1 MRPTKSTF
9 ALLAALLLALL
20 TLALAPAREG
30 AKLLINDLFSLSES
44 ANAYIYGRLPVA
56 AGASRL
62 PACALLGGALA
73 FLSAAVALS
82 QSRLP
87 ALLALVALAL
97 GQAYFGL
104 SLPAAAQLLLLF
116 VLGLKLVPSRS
127 AVQRLTLG
135 ACALAVA
142 LVVCLAFPGVHAAT
156 EAASERARDFL
167 SGASLSEQAD
177 AAVPPEATQTRR
189 ENHLSLSTGGGG
201 AVSERDYRLV
211 TRAEE
216 QISDPPWFDA
226 LKTALMLALVVLLLA
241 LPFAPFML
249 LGRRAGQARALREAF
264 DDADS
269 RRAVC
274 AMFRHVAR
282 YWAAYFPVSE
292 GLPFSRLPEA
302 ADMPDDYAAAY
313 RACADTFLKA
323 AYSDAPI
330 TQAERDGVKIL
341 LDETERLLYDE
352 QSAFMQLKL
361 RYRYLLR

>member
-9 ALLAALLLALL
+9 ALFAALLLALL
-20 TLALAPAREG
+20 TLALSPAREG

-44 ANAYIYGRLPVA
+44 ANAYVYDRLPVA

-189 ENHLSLSTGGGG
+189 ENHLSLSTGGAARSPSGMTASSPAPRNRFPIPRG
-201 AVSERDYRLV
+201 S
-211 TRAEE
+211 TR
-216 QISDPPWFDA
+216 
-226 LKTALMLALVVLLLA
+226 
-241 LPFAPFML
+241 
-249 LGRRAGQARALREAF
+249 
-264 DDADS
+264 
-269 RRAVC
+269 
-274 AMFRHVAR
+274 
-282 YWAAYFPVSE
+282 
-292 GLPFSRLPEA
+292 
-302 ADMPDDYAAAY
+302 
-313 RACADTFLKA
+313 
-323 AYSDAPI
+323 
-330 TQAERDGVKIL
+330 
-341 LDETERLLYDE
+341 
-352 QSAFMQLKL
+352 
-361 RYRYLLR
+361 

>member
-44 ANAYIYGRLPVA
+44 ANAYVYNRLPVA

-104 SLPAAAQLLLLF
+104 SLPAAAQLPLLF
-116 VLGLKLVPSRS
+116 ALGLKLVPSRS

-156 EAASERARDFL
+156 EAASEQARDFL
-167 SGASLSEQAD
+167 SGSS
-177 AAVPPEATQTRR
+177 
-189 ENHLSLSTGGGG
+189 
-201 AVSERDYRLV
+201 
-211 TRAEE
+211 
-216 QISDPPWFDA
+216 
-226 LKTALMLALVVLLLA
+226 
-241 LPFAPFML
+241 
-249 LGRRAGQARALREAF
+249 LRE
-264 DDADS
+264 
-269 RRAVC
+269 V
-274 AMFRHVAR
+274 
-282 YWAAYFPVSE
+282 
-292 GLPFSRLPEA
+292 
-302 ADMPDDYAAAY
+302 
-313 RACADTFLKA
+313 
-323 AYSDAPI
+323 
-330 TQAERDGVKIL
+330 IL
-341 LDETERLLYDE
+341 VNISGIIGTCP
-352 QSAFMQLKL
+352 
-361 RYRYLLR
+361 

>member
-9 ALLAALLLALL
+9 ALFAALLLALL
-20 TLALAPAREG
+20 TLALAPTREG

-44 ANAYIYGRLPVA
+44 ANAYVYDRLPVA

-97 GQAYFGL
+97 GQSYFGL

-156 EAASERARDFL
+156 EAASEQARDFL

-177 AAVPPEATQTRR
+177 AAVPPEPFHRR
-189 ENHLSLSTGGGG
+189 RRRGLRAGLPPRHPRRGTDFRSP
-201 AVSERDYRLV
+201 VVR
-211 TRAEE
+211 RAENRA
-216 QISDPPWFDA
+216 DA
-226 LKTALMLALVVLLLA
+226 GA
-241 LPFAPFML
+241 
-249 LGRRAGQARALREAF
+249 GRAAAGAAVRAVHAAGQARRTGAGA
-264 DDADS
+264 S
-269 RRAVC
+269 R
-274 AMFRHVAR
+274 
-282 YWAAYFPVSE
+282 
-292 GLPFSRLPEA
+292 
-302 ADMPDDYAAAY
+302 
-313 RACADTFLKA
+313 
-323 AYSDAPI
+323 
-330 TQAERDGVKIL
+330 GV
-341 LDETERLLYDE
+341 
-352 QSAFMQLKL
+352 
-361 RYRYLLR
+361 

>member
-44 ANAYIYGRLPVA
+44 ANAYVYDCLPVA

-116 VLGLKLVPSRS
+116 MLGLKLVPSRS

-177 AAVPPEATQTRR
+177 AAVPP
-189 ENHLSLSTGGGG
+189 
-201 AVSERDYRLV
+201 
-211 TRAEE
+211 
-216 QISDPPWFDA
+216 
-226 LKTALMLALVVLLLA
+226 
-241 LPFAPFML
+241 
-249 LGRRAGQARALREAF
+249 
-264 DDADS
+264 
-269 RRAVC
+269 
-274 AMFRHVAR
+274 
-282 YWAAYFPVSE
+282 
-292 GLPFSRLPEA
+292 
-302 ADMPDDYAAAY
+302 AAAA
-313 RACADTFLKA
+313 RSPSGITA
-323 AYSDAPI
+323 SSPAPRNRFPI
-330 TQAERDGVKIL
+330 PRGSTR
-341 LDETERLLYDE
+341 
-352 QSAFMQLKL
+352 
-361 RYRYLLR
+361 

>member
-1 MRPTKSTF
+1 MRPTRSTF
-9 ALLAALLLALL
+9 ALFAALLLALL
-20 TLALAPAREG
+20 TLALSPAREG

-44 ANAYIYGRLPVA
+44 ANAYVYDRLPVA

-177 AAVPPEATQTRR
+177 AAVSPDATQTRR

-201 AVSERDYRLV
+201 RGLRAGLPPRHPRRGTDFRSPVVR
-211 TRAEE
+211 RAENRA
-216 QISDPPWFDA
+216 DA
-226 LKTALMLALVVLLLA
+226 GA
-241 LPFAPFML
+241 
-249 LGRRAGQARALREAF
+249 GRAAAGAAVRAVHAAGQARRTGAGA
-264 DDADS
+264 S
-269 RRAVC
+269 R
-274 AMFRHVAR
+274 
-282 YWAAYFPVSE
+282 
-292 GLPFSRLPEA
+292 
-302 ADMPDDYAAAY
+302 
-313 RACADTFLKA
+313 
-323 AYSDAPI
+323 
-330 TQAERDGVKIL
+330 GV
-341 LDETERLLYDE
+341 
-352 QSAFMQLKL
+352 
-361 RYRYLLR
+361 

>member
-9 ALLAALLLALL
+9 ALFAALLLALL
-20 TLALAPAREG
+20 TLALSPAREG

-44 ANAYIYGRLPVA
+44 ANAYVYDRLPVA

-62 PACALLGGALA
+62 PACALA

-156 EAASERARDFL
+156 ESASERARDFL

-177 AAVPPEATQTRR
+177 AAVPPDATQTRR

-274 AMFRHVAR
+274 TMFRHVAR

-302 ADMPDDYAAAY
+302 AAMPDDYAAAY

-352 QSAFMQLKL
+352 QSALMQLKL